1 MRFLHQGDTVT
12 FRNLARFPGIA
23 KPIQVCV
30 YVWLLCVWCPILAT
44 SQGFVLL
51 RFDAN
56 LCFANCLL
64 FNVSYHLKQCDVR
77 KRLC

>member
-30 YVWLLCVWCPILAT
+30 YVCVVVRVVPNSSDIA
-44 SQGFVLL
+44 GFRPAPV
-51 RFDAN
+51 
-56 LCFANCLL
+56 
-64 FNVSYHLKQCDVR
+64 
-77 KRLC
+77 